1 MLVLSRRV
9 GQRIVIDDKITIAVL
24 EIRGGQ
30 IRLGIDAPKEV
41 PIRREELVAKEEMM
55 AA

>member
-9 GQRIVIDDKITIAVL
+9 GERIVIDDKITVKIIEVH
-24 EIRGGQ
+24 GQQ
-30 IRLGIDAPKEV
+30 IRLGIEAPMEI
-41 PIRREELVAKEEMM
+41 PIRREEVAAKKEMM